1 MAGYEKDN
9 MAQINQYR
17 FQISDLEDR
26 ILSMSAEI
34 EKLKSI
40 LRARDDE
47 IMDLHRR
54 IEELESQGT
63 VVIQEKVTYLTQE
76 VEVWKQKFIKLN
88 KDYNQC

>member
-1 MAGYEKDN
+1 